1 MTKRGKTVRR
11 GRGRGRTQRRRRTYR
26 QRAGENRYE
35 TMSMP
40 ATRKRAPHASKK
52 YVPMDFSHLLGK
64 VKGIDDDIMKTH
76 FKLYEKLVSATN
88 ASLQKMEA
96 TYKGAGVTDMLS
108 YGGLQKEFSYFFNGM
123 RLHELYF
130 GGMCGENASVEHMEH
145 GLREAINASFG
156 SFAAWKKNFMQTGSI
171 PGDGFVALSRDRR
184 TGRLMNLWIIGELV
198 DVDLLLVMDMW
209 EHAFL
214 CQFGLNVAKY
224 QETYLENVNWS
235 VVSALFR
242 K

>member
-1 MTKRGKTVRR
+1 
-11 GRGRGRTQRRRRTYR
+11 
-26 QRAGENRYE
+26 
-35 TMSMP
+35 MP
-40 ATRKRAPHASKK
+40 ATTRKRAPRASSSSKK

-64 VKGIDDDIMKTH
+64 VKGIDDDLMKIH
-76 FKLYEKLVSATN
+76 FKLYEQLVGATN

-96 TYKGAGVTDMLS
+96 TYKGAGVTDMVS
-108 YGGLQKEFSYFFNGM
+108 YSGLQKEFSFFFNGM

-130 GGMCGENASVEHMEH
+130 GGMCGENAGVEHMEH

-171 PGDGFVALSRDRR
+171 PGVGFVALSRDRR
-184 TGRLMNLWIIGELV
+184 TGRLMNLWINEFNIGELV

-224 QETYLENVNWS
+224 QEVYLANVNWS